1 MLALILGFAIVVLDQ
16 FTKVWVRE
24 ALVYGGEPQAVIPG
38 FFNLVYV
45 RNPGAAWGM
54 LGGQQV
60 ILIGLSIVVLILLAI
75 FHRRVLNPTL
85 DHRIALGLMIGGIL
99 GNLIDRIKF
108 GWVTDFLD
116 FHIGTHHWPSFN
128 IADSAIC
135 IAVGLYLLSALWHKS
150 HPLKNDGGNDE
161 IPKHEGSSK
170 SE

>member
-1 MLALILGFAIVVLDQ
+1 MLALILGLIVVVLDQ

-24 ALVYGGEPQAVIPG
+24 TFVCGGEPQAVIPG

-60 ILIGLSIVVLILLAI
+60 ILILLSIVVLLMLAI

-85 DHRIALGLMIGGIL
+85 DHKIALGLMLGGIL

-135 IAVGLYLLSALWHKS
+135 IAVGLYLLSSLWHS
-150 HPLKNDGGNDE
+150 HHPLKNSADDE
-161 IPKHEGSSK
+161 
-170 SE
+170 

>member
-1 MLALILGFAIVVLDQ
+1 MLALALGLIVVLLDQ

-24 ALVYGGEPQAVIPG
+24 SFIYGGEPQAVIPG

-60 ILIGLSIVVLILLAI
+60 ILILLSIGVLLMLLF

-128 IADSAIC
+128 VADSAIC
-135 IAVGLYLLSALWHKS
+135 IAVGLYLLSALWHTR
-150 HPLKNDGGNDE
+150 HPLKNDD
-161 IPKHEGSSK
+161 
-170 SE
+170 

>member
-1 MLALILGFAIVVLDQ
+1 MLALILGLAIVVLDQ
-16 FTKVWVRE
+16 FTKVWVRTSF
-24 ALVYGGEPQAVIPG
+24 VCGGEPNPVIPG

-60 ILIGLSIVVLILLAI
+60 ILILLSIVVLVMLSI
-75 FHRRVLNPTL
+75 FHRRFLNPTL

-128 IADSAIC
+128 VADSAIC
-135 IAVGLYLLSALWHKS
+135 IAVGLYLLSSLWHKK
-150 HPLKNDGGNDE
+150 HPLKNDGA
-161 IPKHEGSSK
+161 
-170 SE
+170 